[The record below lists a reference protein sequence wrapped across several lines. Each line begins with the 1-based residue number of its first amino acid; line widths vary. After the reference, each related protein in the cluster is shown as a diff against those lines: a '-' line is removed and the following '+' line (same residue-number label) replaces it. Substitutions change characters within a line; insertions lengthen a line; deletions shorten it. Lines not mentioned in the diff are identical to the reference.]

1 MGPLFRDRHLKKKNA
16 TRTILEL
23 KYLTNP
29 RNIHLERT
37 SETVLINPP
46 FIKTEAQSTPGCFP
60 PHGPPLSGSTGQE
73 SEIMPVARLC
83 PTLCDHMD
91 LQPTR
96 LLCPQNFP
104 SKNTGT
110 GCYFLSW
117 GFSRS
122 RDLTFLYYIHM
133 FFCLLVS
140 NTSDKKSAL
149 FVYYYFLYL
158 ICL

>member
-104 SKNTGT
+104 SKNTGV
-110 GCYFLSW
+110 GCHSLLQGIFLTQRLNLSLLHC
-117 GFSRS
+117 RQI
-122 RDLTFLYYIHM
+122 LYHLSHQESPYEL
-133 FFCLLVS
+133 CVKSQQLVV
-140 NTSDKKSAL
+140 
-149 FVYYYFLYL
+149 F
-158 ICL
+158 I